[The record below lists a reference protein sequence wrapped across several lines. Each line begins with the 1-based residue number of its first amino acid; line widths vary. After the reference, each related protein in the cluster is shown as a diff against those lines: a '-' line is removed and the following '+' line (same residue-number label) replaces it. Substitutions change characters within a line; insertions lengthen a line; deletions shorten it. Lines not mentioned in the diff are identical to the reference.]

1 MFFVCI
7 REFPSFRVCKI
18 LGQELNGFVIVGEV
32 GKLKKADSKVFF
44 MCVMNL
50 MLKKRILKN
59 LMRIPIV

>member
-32 GKLKKADSKVFF
+32 ANLKSADSKVFF
-44 MCVMNL
+44 HVCNESNVN
-50 MLKKRILKN
+50 KKGFSKI
-59 LMRIPIV
+59 